1 MADMSDDINDL
12 IKYHEMISKEEFR
25 LYFWIKIFEK
35 FKDY

>member
-12 IKYHEMISKEEFR
+12 IKYHEMISRKFDSI
-25 LYFWIKIFEK
+25 LDQDFEK

>member
-12 IKYHEMISKEEFR
+12 IKYHEMISKKD
-25 LYFWIKIFEK
+25 LTYFWIKIFEK